1 MNKILALCAVYF
13 FKKLFCRSERLTKLD
28 FSVLDKY
35 LDEDDDKVKDQ
46 FLRDTVHGWYPKIL
60 NNERHEYLLSWKLPK
75 NSSNSSLYS
84 GLTCFEKLAK

>member
-13 FKKLFCRSERLTKLD
+13 FKKLFSRSERLTKLD

-35 LDEDDDKVKDQ
+35 LDEDDDKAKDH
-46 FLRDTVHGWYPKIL
+46 FVRDTVHGWYPKIL